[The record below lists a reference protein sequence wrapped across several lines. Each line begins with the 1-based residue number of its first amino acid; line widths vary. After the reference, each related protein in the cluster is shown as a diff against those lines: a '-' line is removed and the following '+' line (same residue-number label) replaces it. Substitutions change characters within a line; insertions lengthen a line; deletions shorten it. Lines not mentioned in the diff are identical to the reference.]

1 MIRCMGTSSRFVR
14 LKVGIGKPLGR
25 TDLAKHVL
33 KNFTI
38 EEEATLS
45 KALAKVKDCVVH
57 FVNEGIERTMNKYN
71 QSEEAQEAQEKDQ
84 AFKKRKEQQ
93 EKERAERKR
102 LWEAKKALE
111 QQQAQPHVG
120 GDPAVLNGAT
130 QDTGKREGGVKGDK
144 KKKDK
149 EKKAASASSGEKK
162 ESLKATMT

>member
-1 MIRCMGTSSRFVR
+1 MGTSSRFVR

-111 QQQAQPHVG
+111 QQAQQGQPQAG

-130 QDTGKREGGVKGDK
+130 QDIGRQEKEVKGGK

-149 EKKAASASSGEKK
+149 KKKAASGSSGEKK
-162 ESLKATMT
+162 ESIKATMT